1 MFLGKNGPGS
11 VILRRNYAKFH
22 ACGCPPL
29 RFRPGRLTIRNS
41 NYASHRNSF
50 CPIAMTELRTCRLV
64 TLGCK
69 VNQYET
75 QLVRE
80 ALLQS
85 GYREAGEGESA
96 DLCIVN
102 TCTVTNSGDS
112 KSRQAIR
119 QLARSNPGTRTIVMG
134 CYATRD
140 PQAVAELPGVI
151 EVVTDKRELPDV
163 LGRFGI
169 VDMPAGI
176 SEFEGHKRAFVKIQD
191 GCILKCSYCII
202 PTVRPGLR
210 SRRPVDIE
218 DEIRALVD
226 QGYREIVISGIHMGH
241 FGVDTNNLQ
250 PGDQPERLW
259 HLLRRLDRIP
269 GDWRMRLSSIECVE
283 VNDDFIDSVGDCGHL
298 CPQFHPALQSGSDAV
313 LTRMRRRYRVSR
325 FLDRLERIRETL
337 GNDPAFSTDVIVGFP
352 GETDAE
358 FEETMKTCRR
368 ARFMKIHVF
377 PFSRRD
383 GTPAAEMPDQVRP
396 EVIRERVQVLGDLER
411 ELALQFYHSR
421 VAAGQGSMSAEEQG
435 SRRQLADLSFLQV
448 LVEGV
453 SRSQP
458 GYVFG
463 SDRWYMPV
471 EVPGTID
478 DVRQFVHCRAVSAD
492 RDGVVAERCGSET
505 VKSISRA
512 GLDSANQ
519 PDGSRFA
526 SRQVS
531 GKAPAAGFGFG
542 IGVATPVAGAIQL
555 SVNAIKP
562 TPPGSPV
569 NQSVAGAVPWPH

>member
-1 MFLGKNGPGS
+1 MS
-11 VILRRNYAKFH
+11 
-22 ACGCPPL
+22 
-29 RFRPGRLTIRNS
+29 
-41 NYASHRNSF
+41 
-50 CPIAMTELRTCRLV
+50 ELRTCRLV

-85 GYREAGEGESA
+85 GYREAGDGESA
-96 DLCIVN
+96 DLCVVN

-140 PQAVAELPGVI
+140 PQAVADLPGVI

-226 QGYREIVISGIHMGH
+226 HGYREIVISGIHMGH
-241 FGVDTNNLQ
+241 FGVDTNNLK

-269 GDWRMRLSSIECVE
+269 GDWRMRLSSIESVE
-283 VNDDFIDSVGDCGHL
+283 VNEDFIRAVGDCEHL
-298 CPQFHPALQSGSDAV
+298 CPQFHPALQSGSDTV
-313 LTRMRRRYRVSR
+313 LTRMRRRYRVQR
-325 FLDRLERIRETL
+325 FLDRLDQIRVTL

-358 FEETMKTCRR
+358 FEETLATCRR
-368 ARFMKIHVF
+368 ARFMKVHVF

-396 EVIRERVQVLGDLER
+396 EVIRERVQVLSNLER
-411 ELALQFYHSR
+411 QLAERFYLTR
-421 VAAGQGSMSAEEQG
+421 VAAGQGSLGAEVLG
-435 SRRQLADLSFLQV
+435 RSGAAADLSLLEV

-453 SRSQP
+453 SRTRS

-463 SDRWYMPV
+463 WDRWYMPV
-471 EVPGTID
+471 EVPGTIN
-478 DVRQFVHCRAVSAD
+478 DVRQFVRCRAVSAN
-492 RDGVVAERCGSET
+492 REGVVAERCEPET
-505 VKSISRA
+505 VNA
-512 GLDSANQ
+512 GWRVGSAAANQ
-519 PDGSRFA
+519 PHGARLITRSVSEGHSEPADLVFLGIPPARAIADGAFA
-526 SRQVS
+526 
-531 GKAPAAGFGFG
+531 
-542 IGVATPVAGAIQL
+542 
-555 SVNAIKP
+555 
-562 TPPGSPV
+562 
-569 NQSVAGAVPWPH
+569 WPL